1 MLSNPKSSSSKNAGW
16 AWNIQKSNSKG
27 SSWRNH
33 LCLKF
38 WSNRIK
44 CLITGQAQGDLLAIQ
59 IVQIDQIDLTDQDQI
74 GQKRYRNIS
83 SMKLGE
89 GAPVSPAMQRRSQ
102 QCPKCRCIV
111 VLTLRYRHRNLVTYF
126 TICQLCRTR
135 RTNQVLAWAKRGNLR
150 CRAILKCGLSRT
162 REVCSSQQVALCQK
176 SSLQSESKFSLPM
189 ASMRKVH

>member
-27 SSWRNH
+27 SSLRNQ

-44 CLITGQAQGDLLAIQ
+44 CLITGQAQG
-59 IVQIDQIDLTDQDQI
+59 DLTDQDQI

-162 REVCSSQQVALCQK
+162 REVCSSQQVALCQE
-176 SSLQSESKFSLPM
+176 SSLQSESKFFLPM